1 MMEGKSPYNIAD
13 GTFEIEI
20 LFKNEE
26 KLLNIENI
34 EMVSPVEFN
43 DKYTPGKYG
52 IIFRE
57 RLFVAN
63 TVCASFF
70 LRLA

>member
-1 MMEGKSPYNIAD
+1 
-13 GTFEIEI
+13 
-20 LFKNEE
+20 
-26 KLLNIENI
+26 
-34 EMVSPVEFN
+34 MVPPVEFN
-43 DKYTPGKYG
+43 DKYLPSKYG

-57 RLFVAN
+57 RLFVGS